1 MRAITRAGNK
11 IEGTLV
17 PFAGSRDDGYGTWWD
32 RATDFALGLYA
43 PHPLLYFHGIKDL
56 VQHGAL
62 SDFGIE
68 ASGLAVRAEITRANS
83 GIFKLVDESNAAWS
97 SGSMTGV
104 ASPARADGYIS
115 RWPIVEGSVA
125 EAGMVVARG
134 GITKAGYVR
143 ASDFPGIHL
152 RSVWTGVNMSTG
164 QEMSGLPENVIG
176 TEVVEKPEVEPE
188 GAATP
193 EKPDKSSVE
202 SFTPESVEGEQAEF
216 RAWKVARDKKVRA
229 EEIEEVVRSLVGS
242 EVAGVKRK
250 LPASGKAADKIIE
263 TVEPVIRVASEF
275 DDVSLLGMSMH
286 YESKASFRARGSD
299 AMDGF
304 DDKFFRALASKVEK
318 QWDKDKDVEQKYIP
332 SPGGMIEVVP
342 MRAIDESTY
351 RAWNKFLPNLR
362 ADEAMTS
369 TLANKGDELV
379 PNLLSSTLYYFIRLE
394 ALVAPLFDTFMMTSQ
409 PFDYP
414 KITQGPTFVS
424 GAEIDDA
431 TNFNIGNSAVDY
443 SQLGTGKVV
452 FNAGKLSANTLYSE
466 ELVEDSAVAFAEAAA
481 RVYVEEM
488 AHALDF
494 VLLNGD
500 RSDTATNISFYGTKP
515 SAATANKRILTMDG
529 IRHGIAAAD
538 QTAVAALA
546 DDSILTILATMGA
559 RGVIGRDI
567 SNLVCICPPEVAYK
581 LDALSAYESL
591 EKVGDQATLLR
602 GQLGFWRSV
611 PLIVTEDFPQTDAN
625 GRVDDTASSNSLGSF
640 IVAHRGALK
649 IGMKR
654 LPMLEQ
660 GRVQGVD
667 GNFISASLRGDV
679 NLLEAGAAALA
690 YNIAV

>member
-17 PFAGSRDDGYGTWWD
+17 PFAGPRQDGYGTWWN

-56 VQHGAL
+56 VQHGTL
-62 SDFGIE
+62 LDFGIE
-68 ASGLAVRAEITRANS
+68 GDGLAVRAEITRANS
-83 GIFKLVDESNAAWS
+83 GIFKLVDEADAAWS
-97 SGSMTGV
+97 SGSMLGV
-104 ASPARADGYIS
+104 ASPARADGYIA
-115 RWPIVEGSVA
+115 RWPIVEGSIA
-125 EAGMVVARG
+125 EAGKVVARG

-152 RSVWTGVNMSTG
+152 RSIWTGADMTTG
-164 QEMSGLPENVIG
+164 QETTGLLENTAEEETVEGAETQPEG
-176 TEVVEKPEVEPE
+176 SPAAAAETTPAAKPEV
-188 GAATP
+188 GA
-193 EKPDKSSVE
+193 DD
-202 SFTPESVEGEQAEF
+202 EQAEF
-216 RAWKVARDKKVRA
+216 RAWKSEREKKARA
-229 EEIEEVVRSLVGS
+229 LEIEEVVRGLVGA
-242 EVAGVKRK
+242 EGATRK
-250 LPASGKAADKIIE
+250 LPASGKAAEKIIE
-263 TVEPVIRVASEF
+263 RVDPVIRVASEY
-275 DDVSLLGMSMH
+275 DDISLLGMAVH
-286 YESKASFRARGSD
+286 YESKASFRARGTD
-299 AMDGF
+299 VMAGF
-304 DDKFFRALASKVEK
+304 DDKYFRALASKVEK
-318 QWDKDKDVEQKYIP
+318 QWDKDKNVEQKYIP
-332 SPGGMIEVVP
+332 SPGGMIEIVP
-342 MRAIDESTY
+342 MRAIDESTF
-351 RAWNKFLPNLR
+351 RSWNKFLPNLR

-369 TLANKGDELV
+369 TLASKGDELV

-414 KITQGPTFVS
+414 KITKGPTFVS
-424 GAEIDDA
+424 GAELEDA
-431 TNFNIGNSAVDY
+431 ANFNIGNSAVDY
-443 SQLGTGKVV
+443 SQLSTGKVIYT
-452 FNAGKLSANTLYSE
+452 AGKLSANTLYSE

-500 RSDTATNISFYGTKP
+500 KSDTVTNISFYGTKP
-515 SAATANKRILTMDG
+515 SAATATKRILTMDG

-538 QTAVAALA
+538 QTAIANLA
-546 DDSILTILATMGA
+546 DDSILTILATMGS

-567 SNLVCICPPEVAYK
+567 RNLVCICPPEVAYK

-591 EKVGDQATLLR
+591 EKVGEHATLLR

-611 PLIVTEDFPQTDAN
+611 PLIVTEDFPETDAN
-625 GRVDDTASSNSLGSF
+625 GRVDDTPASNSVGSF

-649 IGMKR
+649 VGMKR

-660 GRVQGVD
+660 GRVPGVD
-667 GNFISASLRGDV
+667 GNFISASMRADV

-690 YNIAV
+690 YNVTV